1 MVIPTV
7 GVKGIF
13 VLAEPLTN
21 KIQPGLV
28 LTCTAVRSL
37 GDFVSMGREP
47 FSTVYQPLGLTKE
60 AYDAQAL
67 LGTYVATLRSESAQE
82 FRIPVEYIISAP
94 QPGGVAYE
102 ILALVASLGP
112 IAKDKDLTFFTAAIK
127 NVIKDKLG
135 IDTEVELVKV
145 SDTKHLD
152 SQEAEALEIA
162 RDNAINDRTT
172 DSSKLTVATQKISEQ
187 QVEIDALKKYI
198 VDNAAPAEPDPET
211 PAP

>member
-13 VLAEPLTN
+13 VLGDPLTN

-37 GDFVSMGREP
+37 GDYINLGSDPFKLVYEPLQLTRE
-47 FSTVYQPLGLTKE
+47 VYE
-60 AYDAQAL
+60 EQAKA
-67 LGTYVATLRSESAQE
+67 GTYVASLKSESNQT

-102 ILALVASLGP
+102 ILALVAELGP
-112 IAKDKDLTFFTAAIK
+112 IAKDKDLTFFTAATK
-127 NVIKDKLG
+127 NLIKDKLG
-135 IDTEVELVKV
+135 IDAVVDLVKI

-152 SQEAEALEIA
+152 SQEAEILETA

-172 DSSKLTVATQKISEQ
+172 DSSKLTTATQKISEQ
-187 QVEIDALKKYI
+187 QVEIDALKQYI
-198 VDNAAPAEPDPET
+198 ADNNIAPTPE
-211 PAP
+211 AP

>member
-21 KIQPGLV
+21 KIPPGLV

-37 GDFVSMGREP
+37 GDFVSQGRDPFTAVYEP
-47 FSTVYQPLGLTKE
+47 LQLTKE
-60 AYDAQAL
+60 QYEAQAKI
-67 LGTYVATLRSESAQE
+67 GTYVATLRSESTQE
-82 FRIPVEYIISAP
+82 FRIPVEYIVSAP

-102 ILALVASLGP
+102 VLAMTANLGP
-112 IAKDKDLTFFTAAIK
+112 ISKEKDLTFFTAAIQ

-135 IDTEVELVKV
+135 IDSTVELVKI
-145 SDTKHLD
+145 SDTQHLD
-152 SQEAEALEIA
+152 MQEAEALEQA
-162 RDNAINDRTT
+162 RENSINDRTT
-172 DSSKLTVATQKISEQ
+172 DSSKLVVATQKIAEQ

-198 VDNAAPAEPDPET
+198 VDNSPEAET
-211 PAP
+211 PTP